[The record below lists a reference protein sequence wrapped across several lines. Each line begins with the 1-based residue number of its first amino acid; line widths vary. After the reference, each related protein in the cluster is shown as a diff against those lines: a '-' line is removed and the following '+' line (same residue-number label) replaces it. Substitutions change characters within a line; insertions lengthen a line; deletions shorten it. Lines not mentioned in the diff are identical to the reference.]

1 MPRDLVRLYACAVA
15 APPLRVFFL
24 VDGELYP
31 LGEGEATVLGETLRR
46 GAAGELGD
54 QGYEAA
60 ALTTADAIE
69 DVLVGAAD
77 EPIELDADRV
87 EAVFYSLDASAE
99 PSRGAAYR
107 FYRALRA
114 SHRDGD

>member
-1 MPRDLVRLYACAVA
+1 M
-15 APPLRVFFL
+15 APPSLRVFFL

-31 LGEGEATVLGETLRR
+31 LAEQEATVLGETLRR
-46 GAAGELGD
+46 GAAGEFGD

-77 EPIELDADRV
+77 DPIELDADQV
-87 EAVFYSLDASAE
+87 EAVFYLLDASPDTA
-99 PSRGAAYR
+99 GGDAYR
-107 FYRALRA
+107 FYRALRE
-114 SHRDGD
+114 SRR